1 MIILYVSHT
10 IISYRYLEDLASEN
24 ECGQLAYMKTL
35 QGFSQGI
42 QSFGGELPIFF
53 CSGWIIRKIGH
64 KHCMPLVLL
73 AFSIRFYIYSIM
85 TNPVWALLIEIPNG
99 MMYAL
104 GRAVMYSYARMISP
118 PSTQHTV
125 LGLVGVFDCI
135 GKFVRIIIIF
145 LMYNYINTF
154 ILLLTVL

>member
-1 MIILYVSHT
+1 MTIILVSHT
-10 IISYRYLEDLASEN
+10 MIIRRYLEDLASEN

-64 KHCMPLVLL
+64 KHCMSLVLL
-73 AFSIRFYIYSIM
+73 AFSIRFFVYSIM
-85 TNPVWALLIEIPNG
+85 TNPVWTLMIEIPNG

-135 GKFVRIIIIF
+135 GEFSRITIIIVF
-145 LMYNYINTF
+145 F
-154 ILLLTVL
+154 PLLY